1 MRDRASEAGDGC
13 PGSRDVTDFD
23 RAVEVVLQHEGGL
36 VDDPDDPGGITN
48 HGISLRF
55 LRRVR
60 PGARLGE
67 ASRLGEAFGG
77 ARAGGARVGP
87 EDVRNL
93 TRSEAIELYR
103 RHFWH
108 RYGYASLWDQRV
120 ATKVFDLSVNM
131 GPRGAHVCL
140 QRALR
145 AAEEPVVEDGVLGPK
160 TLAAVHR
167 AQSDVLLAA
176 LRSEAA
182 GWYRN
187 LASPK
192 HGYAKA
198 SRRRP
203 KYITGWLK
211 RAYS

>member
-1 MRDRASEAGDGC
+1 MRDRGSVAGGDG
-13 PGSRDVTDFD
+13 PGSRDATDFD
-23 RAVEVVLQHEGGL
+23 RAVAVVLQHEGGL

-60 PGARLGE
+60 PGAR
-67 ASRLGEAFGG
+67 
-77 ARAGGARVGP
+77 P
-87 EDVRNL
+87 EDIRNL
-93 TRSEAIELYR
+93 TRDEAIELYR

-108 RYGYASLWDQRV
+108 RYGYASLRDQAV

-145 AAEEPVVEDGVLGPK
+145 ATGERVSEDGVLGPK
-160 TLAAVHR
+160 TRAAVHR
-167 AQSDVLLAA
+167 AAPGELLSA

-182 GWYRN
+182 GTYRN
-187 LASPK
+187 
-192 HGYAKA
+192 
-198 SRRRP
+198 RRRP
-203 KYITGWLK
+203 KYITGWLN

>member
-13 PGSRDVTDFD
+13 PGSRRVTDFD

-60 PGARLGE
+60 PGARPDE
-67 ASRLGEAFGG
+67 I
-77 ARAGGARVGP
+77 
-87 EDVRNL
+87 RNL
-93 TRSEAIELYR
+93 TRDEAIELYR
-103 RHFWH
+103 RHFWE
-108 RYGYASLWDQRV
+108 RYGYGRLPDVSI

-145 AAEEPVVEDGVLGPK
+145 AAGEPVFEDGILGPK

-167 AQSDVLLAA
+167 ARSDVLLAA

-182 GWYRN
+182 GYYRN
-187 LASPK
+187 
-192 HGYAKA
+192 
-198 SRRRP
+198 RRRP
-203 KYITGWLK
+203 KYIAGWLN

>member
-1 MRDRASEAGDGC
+1 MRDRASEAGGDC

-60 PGARLGE
+60 PGAR
-67 ASRLGEAFGG
+67 
-77 ARAGGARVGP
+77 P

-93 TRSEAIELYR
+93 TRDEAIELYR

-145 AAEEPVVEDGVLGPK
+145 AADEPVVEDGVLGPK

-192 HGYAKA
+192 RGYAKV

>member
-1 MRDRASEAGDGC
+1 MRGRASEAGGDC
-13 PGSRDVTDFD
+13 PGSRDVTDFN

-60 PGARLGE
+60 PGAR
-67 ASRLGEAFGG
+67 
-77 ARAGGARVGP
+77 P
-87 EDVRNL
+87 EDVCNL
-93 TRSEAIELYR
+93 TRDEAIELYR

-192 HGYAKA
+192 RGYAKA

-203 KYITGWLK
+203 KYIEGWLD
-211 RAYS
+211 RAYA

>member
-67 ASRLGEAFGG
+67 ASGG
-77 ARAGGARVGP
+77 ARAGP

-145 AAEEPVVEDGVLGPK
+145 AAGERVVEDGVIGPK
-160 TLAAVHR
+160 TTAAVHR
-167 AQSDVLLAA
+167 TQSDVLLAA

-187 LASPK
+187 
-192 HGYAKA
+192 
-198 SRRRP
+198 RRRP
-203 KYITGWLK
+203 KYIEGWLN